1 MMRRQKQR
9 KRIKKRFIFLIGS
22 ISLAVILPL
31 LLWLIFKLLEFAFMA
46 VIVLVDIL
54 MFIYRLF

>member
-1 MMRRQKQR
+1 M
-9 KRIKKRFIFLIGS
+9 GS

-46 VIVLVDIL
+46 AIVLVDIL
-54 MFIYRLF
+54 MFFYRLF

>member
-1 MMRRQKQR
+1 MMIRQRQR
-9 KRIKKRFIFLIGS
+9 KRIKKRFIFLVGS

-31 LLWLIFKLLEFAFMA
+31 LLWLILKLLEFAFMA

>member
-1 MMRRQKQR
+1 MMRMQRQK

-31 LLWLIFKLLEFAFMA
+31 LLWLILKILEFAFMA